1 MRNCC
6 LLLLL
11 AFSFLASSA
20 RPQAERLPTSS
31 IETIAGAEA
40 TDVAGTEFSFASV
53 AGLATDAV
61 GNTYF
66 SLLAMSRVYRLGVD
80 GKVTAYAGSGVR
92 DKNLDGVPA
101 VASPLF
107 NPHALAAD
115 EIGRASCRERVEVSE
130 VA

>member
-6 LLLLL
+6 VLLLL
-11 AFSFLASSA
+11 AFSFLTSSA

-66 SLLAMSRVYRLGVD
+66 SLVAMSRVYRLGW
-80 GKVTAYAGSGVR
+80 TARSR
-92 DKNLDGVPA
+92 LTPA
-101 VASPLF
+101 VESATRILTAF
-107 NPHALAAD
+107 LQ
-115 EIGRASCRERVEVSE
+115 
-130 VA
+130 

>member
-66 SLLAMSRVYRLGVD
+66 SLLAMSRVYRLGAD

-107 NPHALAAD
+107 RSEEHTSELQSLAYL
-115 EIGRASCRERVEVSE
+115 
-130 VA
+130 